1 LDDHD
6 EKKFKVLITEHV
18 GQAGI
23 DIFKEAPD
31 VDLDIKIGLSREE
44 LHSIL
49 DQYDAV
55 LTRSGTPMDK
65 EAICAA
71 KKLKVIARAGVGVDN
86 VDLSEASRRGIVV
99 INAPTG
105 NTVAAA
111 EQTIVLMLSVIRR
124 TPQAYFSLRAGEWDR
139 KRFMGKQLNGKKVLV
154 IGVGRIGTQVA
165 KRCRSFGMEILG
177 YDPYVSEKKMKESG
191 VKKVEDLADALSIA
205 DVVTVHVPNTK
216 ETRGMISEKMI
227 RAITPGS
234 YVINCAR
241 GGIIDEAACAEA
253 LRDGRLEGA
262 AFDVFVQEPPSKDDP
277 LLAEDIA
284 HKIVLTP
291 HLGANTFEAQ
301 SEVARIAATNALAAL
316 RGEEYGHAVNLPFMM
331 RDLNYKQKNFIR
343 LARKMGFFAAKML
356 ETDGGAISRC
366 KVMIRGPFLN
376 DEDIPGNKLRPYT
389 VAVLKGLLEVS
400 HGHDAN
406 YMIAPILAQERGIA
420 VEESTGE
427 AKTYRNSFEI
437 EVEGQNSSIS
447 LIGTITEEG
456 RQHIVK
462 INDYWID
469 FVPHGKLLVFQNHD
483 RPGVIGK
490 IGNYLG
496 NSSVNIANFTLG
508 RKNTSGLALAVM
520 EVDGVIS
527 DELTATIEKDT
538 DMLWALTVDFDEENE
553 SCDSSS

>member
-1 LDDHD
+1 MDDHD